1 MDTVVV
7 HQDDTADKPNCV
19 PEEKDLKRTLRP
31 KLVSKYDLTKPAKRS
46 AFEVEKSA
54 GTDDKKNVSVDSS
67 IIAAAEFG
75 ANIDGDDFFA
85 SESAKEASN

>member
-7 HQDDTADKPNCV
+7 YQGETVEKPNVV
-19 PEEKDLKRTLRP
+19 PEEKDLKQTLRP
-31 KLVSKYDLTKPAKRS
+31 KLVSKYDLTKPAKRRS
-46 AFEVEKSA
+46 AFEAEKNA

-75 ANIDGDDFFA
+75 ANIDGDEFFA
-85 SESAKEASN
+85 SG